1 MRCLRMIYHQ
11 SIGIVMMAMLCCF
24 SACTKG
30 GEKPIIDAVSDRS
43 AMPILVADSVSTLVS
58 DSGITRYRIKAV
70 RWEMYD
76 KAKPAHWKFPKGIYL
91 EKFNEALEVEASLE
105 ADSAYYN
112 EEAQVWRLDGNVH
125 ALNLEGE
132 RFETPQL
139 FWEQKK
145 ERIYSDSVITIH
157 RETST
162 ITGIG
167 FESNQEMTKYTIQKP
182 TGYFPIKEDTER

>member
-1 MRCLRMIYHQ
+1 MQ
-11 SIGIVMMAMLCCF
+11 SIVIVLMTVLCCF
-24 SACTKG
+24 ASCAG
-30 GEKPIIDAVSDRS
+30 RNDKPMIDAVVDRA
-43 AMPILVADSVSTLVS
+43 AMPILVADTVSTLIS
-58 DSGITRYRIKAV
+58 DSGITRYRIKAA

-76 KAKPAHWKFPKGIYL
+76 KAQPAHWKFPKGLYL

-105 ADSAYYN
+105 SDSAYYD
-112 EEAQVWRLDGNVH
+112 EEAQIWRLDGNVH
-125 ALNLEGE
+125 AMNLQGE

-167 FESNQEMTKYTIQKP
+167 FESNQEMTKYTIRKP
-182 TGYFPIKEDTER
+182 TGYFPIKED